1 MKVKLGE
8 YNTLEVVKTVDFGIF
23 LDGGNEGEILLPA
36 AYVPEGVKVGDQLE
50 VFLYL
55 DSEERLIATTQK
67 PLAKV
72 GDFACLEVAW
82 VNQFGAFL
90 KWGLM
95 KDLFVPFRE
104 QKQRM
109 TVGNRYVVYVMVD
122 EESYRIM
129 ATAKVEKHLSKD
141 KAPYAGGEEVDILV
155 WEKTDLGYKVIVDN
169 KYAGLVYSSEIF
181 TDIETGMK
189 MKAYIKQVREDGKI
203 DVALQKSG
211 FTHAVEVSDVILGR
225 LKDAGGRLP
234 FNDKTSAED
243 IYSAFGVSKKVFK
256 KAIGTLY
263 KSRQIVITDD
273 GIMLTKDA

>member
-211 FTHAVEVSDVILGR
+211 FTHAVEVSDVILGK

-263 KSRQIVITDD
+263 KSRQIVITDE

>member
-211 FTHAVEVSDVILGR
+211 FTHAVEVSDVILGK

>member
-211 FTHAVEVSDVILGR
+211 FTHAVEVSDVILGK

-243 IYSAFGVSKKVFK
+243 IYSTFGVSKKVFK

>member
-141 KAPYAGGEEVDILV
+141 KAPYASGDEVDILV

-211 FTHAVEVSDVILGR
+211 FTHAVEVSDVILGK

-263 KSRQIVITDD
+263 KSRQIVITDE

>member
-36 AYVPEGVKVGDQLE
+36 AYVPEGVTVGDQLE

-141 KAPYAGGEEVDILV
+141 KAPYAGGDEVDILV

-211 FTHAVEVSDVILGR
+211 FTHAVEVSDVILGK

>member
-1 MKVKLGE
+1 MEIRLGE
-8 YNTLEVVKTVDFGIF
+8 YNTLEVVKAVDFGVF

-36 AYVPEGVKVGDQLE
+36 AYVPDGVKPGDKLE

-67 PLAKV
+67 PFAIV

-82 VNQFGAFL
+82 VNQFGAFM

-109 TVGNRYVVYVMVD
+109 EVGKRYVVYVMVD
-122 EESYRIM
+122 KESYRIM
-129 ATAKVEKHLSKD
+129 ATAKVDRYLSKD
-141 KAPYAGGEEVDILV
+141 RAPYNGGDEVDIMV

-181 TDIETGMK
+181 TDIEPGMK

-203 DVALQKSG
+203 DLALQKSG
-211 FTHAVEVSDVILGR
+211 FTHAVEVSDVIMHR
-225 LKDAGGRLP
+225 LEEAGGKLP

-243 IYSAFGVSKKVFK
+243 IYATFGVSKKVFK

-263 KSRQIVITDD
+263 KSRRIVITDD